1 MLKGKTLVWVLTGIG
16 IVGAILRVYGIDFG
30 RPFFYHPDE
39 IKLVAQ
45 AARLL
50 EARFM
55 DKDVFFAIG
64 VYPPFYTYVLALLMG
79 TYIGANLLF
88 GRYESIGQV
97 MQAYFDHPF
106 EYFLLGRLFVAV
118 LGVASIV
125 LIYLLGKRLYSR
137 NVGLVAALFLA
148 VNALHVRNSHFNTV
162 DVPVTILAL
171 TFLLLCSGLMKT
183 PRRRYYIGC
192 ATLLS
197 LTVATKFS
205 MGLLV
210 LPFLVAHSL
219 HVTRDHLVRTF
230 FSRNFWIAVVT
241 GLVVF
246 TLACPL
252 FVLDFDESLGGVLGT
267 KKFESVGK
275 IGSGGG
281 LFSYWTGQQAEGFG
295 VFFPNSIPATF
306 GVLLT
311 ALCVLGLLVQFYRHR
326 REDLLILSFLIP
338 SYLLFESMSIKAMR
352 HILPLVPLLMIS
364 ASLLLIEMNRWLRSR
379 NARVIPYLFG
389 FIVAVQ
395 GIYLSAGYHT
405 ALAATDPRAQAYDW
419 VRQHVN
425 PGSTL
430 AVENFPPTPLEE
442 QAYRADTT
450 YQIISMDLT
459 RKQPS
464 MADSLIRVLEDR
476 GVSFYIS
483 DSFTRAIFSW
493 PETMDRYHRIV
504 RDRNRLFSWVREQA
518 VSNVSFKSTHSKIQ
532 PSITIYQLPPFRD
545 ELPGHTA
552 INDSRR

>member
-1 MLKGKTLVWVLTGIG
+1 MSKGKTLIWVLTGIG
-16 IVGAILRVYGIDFG
+16 IAGAILRFYGIDFG
-30 RPFFYHPDE
+30 KPFFYHPDE

-64 VYPPFYTYVLALLMG
+64 VYPPFYTYVLAFLMG
-79 TYIGANLLF
+79 TYIGVNLLL
-88 GRYESIGQV
+88 GRYESIEQV
-97 MQAYFDHPF
+97 IQAYFDHPF
-106 EYFLLGRLFVAV
+106 EYFFVGRLFVAA
-118 LGVASIV
+118 LGVASIF
-125 LIYLLGKRLYSR
+125 LMYLLGKGLYNS
-137 NVGLVAALFLA
+137 NLGLVAALFLA

-162 DVPVTILAL
+162 DVPVTIFAL
-171 TFLLLCSGLMKT
+171 GFLFLCAELMKN

-192 ATLLS
+192 AALLS

-219 HVTRDHLVRTF
+219 HVTRHHPVKSF
-230 FSRNFWIAVVT
+230 FCRNLWIAVVT

-252 FVLDFDESLGGVLGT
+252 FVLDFNESLGGLLGT

-311 ALCVLGLLVQFYRHR
+311 LLSILGLLVQLYRHR

-364 ASLLLIEMNRWLRSR
+364 ASLLVIELNRWVCRSK
-379 NARVIPYLFG
+379 ARFVPYLFV
-389 FIVAVQ
+389 FVVVVQ
-395 GIYLSAGYHT
+395 GVYLSVGYHS
-405 ALAATDPRAQAYDW
+405 ALAATDPRARAYNW
-419 VRQHVN
+419 IREHVH
-425 PGSTL
+425 PGSVV

-459 RKQPS
+459 QKQPS
-464 MADSLIRVLEDR
+464 MADSLIRLLQNR
-476 GVSFYIS
+476 RVSVYIS
-483 DSFTRAIFSW
+483 DSFTRTIFSW
-493 PETMDRYHRIV
+493 PETLDRYDRIV
-504 RDRNRLFSWVREQA
+504 RDRNRLFSWIRKRA
-518 VSNVSFKSTHSKIQ
+518 VSNVSFKSAHSKVQ

-545 ELPGHTA
+545 ESPHHSEK
-552 INDSRR
+552 NDSRH